1 MRERRRR
8 LCFEEQGGPLRHAEF
23 IMSDMKQGIENIQE
37 IEEAAPSLAKPEWP
51 SRQHH
56 VAEASEEAGEDLVPA
71 LEQFGNVICFVSP
84 GDRDLVPR
92 PFAGF
97 FPVCLADGLLRH
109 PGEGRATRIAT
120 TELHKWKSPNQ
131 GRTLSEF

>member
-1 MRERRRR
+1 
-8 LCFEEQGGPLRHAEF
+8 
-23 IMSDMKQGIENIQE
+23 MSDMKQGIENIQE

-51 SRQHH
+51 SRQHQ

-71 LEQFGNVICFVSP
+71 LEQFGNVICCVSP

-97 FPVCLADGLLRH
+97 LPVCLAYGLLI
-109 PGEGRATRIAT
+109 PISF
-120 TELHKWKSPNQ
+120 LLMNI
-131 GRTLSEF
+131 